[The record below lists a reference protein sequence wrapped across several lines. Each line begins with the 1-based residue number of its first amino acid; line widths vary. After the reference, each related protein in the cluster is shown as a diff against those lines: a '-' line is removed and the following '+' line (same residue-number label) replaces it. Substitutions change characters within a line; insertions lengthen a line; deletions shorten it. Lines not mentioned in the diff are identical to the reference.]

1 MKFYSTRDKNTAVSY
16 KEAIFRGLAPDGGLY
31 MPELTPDMSKLIGS
45 FTAETPFNDIAAA
58 VTHAM
63 LSEELD
69 ADACERICSRAF
81 DFIPKLVPVDDNIS
95 VLELYHGPSCAF
107 KDFGASF
114 LASSMEELLKSES
127 LHSEAHKGEARRATI
142 LTATSGDTG
151 SAVARA
157 FYEKEN
163 IDVVILYPS
172 GRVSPLQEKQLTTLG
187 KNIRALEVKG
197 SFDDCQRMV
206 KEAFLD
212 RELSE
217 RLNLTSANSISL
229 GWLIPQS
236 FYYIWAW
243 AQLSGGRTTGTAGAA
258 GRGNL
263 WFCVPSGNFG
273 NLTAGILAHSWGM
286 GNRGFIAATNINDV
300 VPEYLKSGDFNPRAS
315 QLTLS
320 NAMDVG
326 NPSNFERMLEIF
338 EQSHEKMSDLIKEE
352 VITDAETKQTIRALL
367 SEKGYESD
375 PHTAVGYLAAKRFLA
390 DAASGKIAA
399 GANPQII
406 SLSTAHPGKFTEVF
420 EEATGKAPALP
431 QRLPWNP
438 GGHGGGALWG
448 WPGGQ
453 GAAMSSDFHIWTF
466 VHDVSGVDS
475 VRFCYRIDAD
485 GAIPAD
491 NPFAGDPP
499 ADPADWSYGH
509 RNIQGLVFDPLRNTV
524 WASEHGARGGDELNR
539 LTAGGNFGWPAATYS
554 REYLGGLRISEH
566 TSIPGMVDPLVV
578 WMKAIAPSGLAVYT
592 GERFPRWRGDLFV
605 GGLQSED
612 VRRIDLDADGRV
624 LGQTSLPIGQRV
636 RDVRQGP
643 DGLLY
648 VLTDETDGR
657 LIRLEPSGDSE

>member
-31 MPELTPDMSKLIGS
+31 MPESTPDMSKLIGS

-69 ADACERICSRAF
+69 AAACERICRRAF
-81 DFIPKLVPVDDNIS
+81 DFVPKLVPVDDNIS

-114 LASSMEELLKSES
+114 LASSMEELLKR
-127 LHSEAHKGEARRATI
+127 EAGSHRATI

-229 GWLIPQS
+229 GRLIPQS

-243 AQLSGGRTTGTAGAA
+243 AQLAGGGNNGSTTSSTAGAA
-258 GRGNL
+258 GRSNL

-286 GNRGFIAATNINDV
+286 GNSGFIAATNINDV

-352 VITDAETKQTIRALL
+352 VITDAETKQTIHALL
-367 SEKGYESD
+367 SEKDYESD

-390 DAASGKIAA
+390 DAASGKIDA
-399 GANPQII
+399 GTNPQII

-420 EEATGKAPALP
+420 EEAAGRAPALP
-431 QRLPWNP
+431 QRL
-438 GGHGGGALWG
+438 LDVLDLEK
-448 WPGGQ
+448 
-453 GAAMSSDFHIWTF
+453 SST
-466 VHDVSGVDS
+466 VVG
-475 VRFCYRIDAD
+475 
-485 GAIPAD
+485 
-491 NPFAGDPP
+491 
-499 ADPADWSYGH
+499 
-509 RNIQGLVFDPLRNTV
+509 NTL
-524 WASEHGARGGDELNR
+524 DE
-539 LTAGGNFGWPAATYS
+539 
-554 REYLGGLRISEH
+554 
-566 TSIPGMVDPLVV
+566 
-578 WMKAIAPSGLAVYT
+578 MKA
-592 GERFPRWRGDLFV
+592 
-605 GGLQSED
+605 
-612 VRRIDLDADGRV
+612 V
-624 LGQTSLPIGQRV
+624 LG
-636 RDVRQGP
+636 
-643 DGLLY
+643 
-648 VLTDETDGR
+648 
-657 LIRLEPSGDSE
+657 